1 MKEGSL
7 KNFSL
12 YRSAISIMQRDI
24 FVYILSIATGVVIA
38 RVLGPEILGSWVLLS
53 IVSAY
58 AEGFGRLKT
67 DIASVYFLGSKK
79 ADELEIF
86 FSTTFFALTSG
97 LAITAILLWQVDLIE
112 SFLFQNIDVNYGEQL
127 YFIILIIPFEFL
139 LYNYSYFFIA
149 LEKVVLYNRIK
160 VIQAIVNFILICGL
174 IFILELNLWA
184 IVIAKI
190 ISVLGALFYCIFA
203 HEKKQF
209 KDLIFLWNPSL
220 NINILRYAFN
230 FYIIGII
237 GNINRLTVKT
247 ISASFFNASNLAFYN
262 QGESSGRFLNVIPNS
277 LSTILYPRISGTE
290 DNKQSLEI
298 SCQAFRLNLVLM
310 SLSGVLLYIFADPL
324 VTLLYGEAFKPTAEV
339 LKLAIP
345 GFVIGSSCLTLK
357 SYFEGKGQASIIPK
371 IQMIPVILQIPL
383 AYYLVAEFGL
393 YGAAIS
399 LSIGTAF
406 YGLAVLIAF
415 MWKFKL
421 SFIAILPNSSDFI
434 VLLNLLRDFYKR

>member
-1 MKEGSL
+1 MKEGPL
-7 KNFSL
+7 QNFSL
-12 YRSAISIMQRDI
+12 YRSAVLIMQRDI
-24 FVYILSIATGVVIA
+24 FVYILSIVTGVIIA
-38 RVLGPEILGSWVLLS
+38 RILGPEILGSWVLLS

-86 FSTTFFALTSG
+86 FSTTFFAITSG
-97 LAITAILLWQVDLIE
+97 LLITGILLWQIDLLE
-112 SFLFQNIDVNYGEQL
+112 SFLFHNIVGTHTEQL
-127 YFIILIIPFEFL
+127 YFVILVIPFEFL
-139 LYNYSYFFIA
+139 LYNYTYFYIA
-149 LEKVVLYNRIK
+149 LEKVTLYNRIK
-160 VIQAIVNFILICGL
+160 VIQAVTNFIMICGL
-174 IFILELNLWA
+174 LFILNLNLWA

-190 ISVLGALFYCIFA
+190 VSVLGTLLYCILAFK
-203 HEKKQF
+203 KKQVRN
-209 KDLIFLWNPSL
+209 LISLWNPLL
-220 NINILRYAFN
+220 NMEILRYAFN
-230 FYIIGII
+230 FYIIGVI
-237 GNINRLTVKT
+237 GNVNRLTVKT

-277 LSTILYPRISGTE
+277 LATILYPRISGTE

-310 SLSGVLLYIFADPL
+310 SLFGVMLYIFADPII
-324 VTLLYGEAFKPTAEV
+324 TMLYGDAFKPTAEV

-345 GFVIGSSCLTLK
+345 GFVIGSSALTLK
-357 SYFEGKGQASIIPK
+357 SYFEGKGQASIIAK

-383 AYYLVAEFGL
+383 AYYLVARFGL

-406 YGLAVLIAF
+406 YGLVVLLAF
-415 MWKFKL
+415 MWKYKL
-421 SFIAILPNSSDFI
+421 SIKTIFPNSSDIF
-434 VLLNLLRDFYKR
+434 VLLSLLRDFYKK